1 MVRERR
7 RQMSDILGTEMTKRE
22 VQSNEKEKPEI
33 NEMGGCVL
41 PMGLVG

>member
-7 RQMSDILGTEMTKRE
+7 RQMSDILETEMTKLE
-22 VQSNEKEKPEI
+22 VQSNEKEKPET

-41 PMGLVG
+41 PTGLVG